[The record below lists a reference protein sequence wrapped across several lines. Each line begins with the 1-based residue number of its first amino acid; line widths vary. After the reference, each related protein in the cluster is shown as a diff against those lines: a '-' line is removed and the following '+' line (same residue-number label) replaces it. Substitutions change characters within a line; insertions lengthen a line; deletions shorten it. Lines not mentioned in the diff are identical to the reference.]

1 MRKRLQIQGL
11 VDLASLLLITGLLA
25 AACLTSTNQAAPA
38 AQGKGGEISAKP
50 TPTPSPKA
58 LPRPKPSVGKTTSPP
73 AKFTNQYRMEFVLVP
88 AGKFM
93 MGSADGGTEEK
104 PIHSVTVAGAFYIGR
119 YEVTQYQWRAV
130 MGRTV
135 SEQKRLVDQTN
146 SVNPPRRLAGE
157 GNEYPIYYVSWEDAH
172 AFLQRMNA
180 LNDGYVYRLPS
191 EAEWEYACRAGGSA
205 DRPSD
210 LNPIAWYRTNSND
223 STQPVGMRRANAFG
237 LYDMLGNVWEW
248 CEDWF
253 HSNYDGA
260 PTDGSAWL
268 TQAELQEH
276 VSRGGSFSTRNL
288 AFLRC
293 AARGAETPENR
304 DFETGFRVVA
314 EKR

>member
-1 MRKRLQIQGL
+1 MRRLPG
-11 VDLASLLLITGLLA
+11 LASLLLMSGLLSLGSSA
-25 AACLTSTNQAAPA
+25 PTNRSASAG
-38 AQGKGGEISAKP
+38 QGKGGEVITKP
-50 TPTPSPKA
+50 APVPSPRA
-58 LPRPKPSVGKTTSPP
+58 TPRPKPPVEKTKSP

-104 PIHSVTVAGAFYIGR
+104 PIHGVTIGRAFYLGR
-119 YEVTQYQWRAV
+119 YEVSQYQWRAV
-130 MGRTV
+130 MGRTL
-135 SEQKRLVDQTN
+135 SEQKRLIDQNN
-146 SVNPPRRLAGE
+146 SLALPHRLAGE

-172 AFLQRMNA
+172 AFLQRLNA
-180 LNDGYVYRLPS
+180 LNDGYLYRLPS
-191 EAEWEYACRAGGSA
+191 EAEWEYACRAGGSPDA
-205 DRPSD
+205 ASD

-260 PTDGSAWL
+260 PTDGAAWL
-268 TQAELQEH
+268 TRGELGQRI
-276 VSRGGSFSTRNL
+276 SRGGSFSTRNL
-288 AFLRC
+288 TFLRC
-293 AARGAETPENR
+293 TARGEETPDNR